1 MNLVDICVLYLEN
14 YDATCKREKWKIVDL
29 ENDLWK
35 SVFLSFALSL
45 FLSNICW
52 TIVSFDVNA
61 FHEYACMLYTHSL
74 IIVYTILLIDNIEL
88 AYRKNIVLYPRQMRS
103 Y

>member
-1 MNLVDICVLYLEN
+1 MEI
-14 YDATCKREKWKIVDL
+14 T
-29 ENDLWK
+29 
-35 SVFLSFALSL
+35 LSLSLSLTL

-52 TIVSFDVNA
+52 TIVSSDVNA
-61 FHEYACMLYTHSL
+61 FHEYACMLYTHFL

-88 AYRKNIVLYPRQMRS
+88 AYRKNIVLYPRKIRS